1 VDITS
6 AGTDNGDAIV
16 GIITLDSNPFSF
28 AYTEDED
35 SNPLNSARDFAGE
48 NNFYCTPL
56 STGDQANAGMGQ
68 VYAHVCLA
76 DSVNVMPL
84 AASVEEIE
92 FVEPQSE
99 VPNALWNFDA
109 KTSGDLIAE
118 ALRGVNNNGVPQ
130 AAVIETGMDNH
141 NRLFAES
148 QKYSTTQGFLAYYA
162 PYILN
167 DVGVYV
173 PPTPFVVGL
182 AMRRYRDEIAGFR
195 LPPAGA
201 KYSLSGARGVQV
213 DITTGMQDVSNPY
226 GLNAL
231 RQLPGYSQVDPDTGV
246 TYGPV
251 FVWGGRTRINP
262 ANAEQ
267 ALYKFVNT
275 RVIMNVIFG
284 TLDSALD
291 NQIFSIIDGRSV
303 TFNQIRTLLSNVLYS
318 QFYVPGCLFGS
329 TASSAFEVVVDDRNN
344 PPANL
349 DNGLVNVQIF
359 VVPVP
364 TLERIEIDLLRVN
377 IGGISDAKTQL
388 NLN

>member
-1 VDITS
+1 
-6 AGTDNGDAIV
+6 
-16 GIITLDSNPFSF
+16 
-28 AYTEDED
+28 
-35 SNPLNSARDFAGE
+35 
-48 NNFYCTPL
+48 
-56 STGDQANAGMGQ
+56 
-68 VYAHVCLA
+68 
-76 DSVNVMPL
+76 
-84 AASVEEIE
+84 
-92 FVEPQSE
+92 
-99 VPNALWNFDA
+99 
-109 KTSGDLIAE
+109 
-118 ALRGVNNNGVPQ
+118 
-130 AAVIETGMDNH
+130 
-141 NRLFAES
+141 
-148 QKYSTTQGFLAYYA
+148 
-162 PYILN
+162 
-167 DVGVYV
+167 
-173 PPTPFVVGL
+173 
-182 AMRRYRDEIAGFR
+182 
-195 LPPAGA
+195 
-201 KYSLSGARGVQV
+201 
-213 DITTGMQDVSNPY
+213 MQDVSNPY

-231 RQLPGYSQVDPDTGV
+231 RQLPGYSQVDPDTGA

-291 NQIFSIIDGRSV
+291 GQIFSIIDGRSV